1 MADLPLIKQQ
11 NQQKSRGRPFVER
24 QSGNPGEIARI
35 QPTRE
40 IHLISA

>member
-11 NQQKSRGRPFVER
+11 NQQKSRSRPFVER
-24 QSGNPGEIARI
+24 QSGDPGEPGRM

-40 IHLISA
+40 IHLMSA